1 MVKNPL
7 AIWETCFPSLGWE
20 DPLEKGMATH
30 SSILAWR
37 IPWTEEPGRLQSIGS
52 QRVGPELVTFTFTC
66 LHIISSS
73 QDFLRPRC
81 SASWLPLGSLRWG
94 WRKHPLVLLPK
105 ELRAVPLTGL
115 CNEGYLLQG
124 TQKCEDWSL
133 KVQTDGEGLP
143 PPHDEPLGAD
153 VMGVVLCIVSRCL
166 EVAALDPQA
175 CSGKNEILE
184 TS

>member
-1 MVKNPL
+1 MGDLLSIPGLGRSPGEGNGYPL
-7 AIWETCFPSLGWE
+7 QYSGLVNSMDRGTWQVTVHWV
-20 DPLEKGMATH
+20 T
-30 SSILAWR
+30 
-37 IPWTEEPGRLQSIGS
+37 
-52 QRVGPELVTFTFTC
+52 RVGPELVNFTFTC

-81 SASWLPLGSLRWG
+81 SASRLPLGSLRWG

-105 ELRAVPLTGL
+105 ELRAILLTGL
-115 CNEGYLLQG
+115 CNESYLLQG

-143 PPHDEPLGAD
+143 PPHNEPLGAD

-175 CSGKNEILE
+175 CCGKKEILE
-184 TS
+184 TR